1 MSLARRRPPRH
12 APRPDG
18 ATLLQ
23 RVLVSGTK
31 TRKKQQTELVK
42 LALQAQENKRREER
56 ENFLIT
62 TIPVT
67 VQAAYEP
74 SLYHAVEDH
83 EDAGNVAVDLRLQ
96 NDFRNDCCTMGTSLR
111 HAVVVHPADDEPD
124 QLQARNTS
132 HLIHSAHSLFPSCLC
147 SAVVQIISLLDDA
160 AVAPDGN
167 AVYEIA
173 YQVPVP
179 FPT

>member
-1 MSLARRRPPRH
+1 M
-12 APRPDG
+12 
-18 ATLLQ
+18 
-23 RVLVSGTK
+23 LVSGTK

-83 EDAGNVAVDLRLQ
+83 EDAGEY
-96 NDFRNDCCTMGTSLR
+96 S
-111 HAVVVHPADDEPD
+111 EPERAEVESWTHTD
-124 QLQARNTS
+124 T
-132 HLIHSAHSLFPSCLC
+132 
-147 SAVVQIISLLDDA
+147 
-160 AVAPDGN
+160 
-167 AVYEIA
+167 
-173 YQVPVP
+173 
-179 FPT
+179 